1 MKLVKDFIQKS
12 SNLPGF
18 YKLTPEERLKIV
30 KDFSELTDED
40 IKLLKKGLSLE
51 EANRMIENVIGGIT
65 LPLGIA
71 VNFLINGKDYL
82 IPMAIEEP
90 SVVAAASHA
99 AKIARVKGGFEAS
112 NTGSFMV
119 GQIQITDLKDPYKAR
134 EKILEIKEDIL
145 KRANEQAP
153 TLNKLGGGAKDLET
167 KILDTPSGKMLIV
180 ELIVDCKDAMGANI
194 VNTMAE
200 KVSPLIENL
209 VEGKILLRIVS
220 NFATKRLVR
229 AKAIFDKEAL
239 GGEEVVEGI
248 IKAYHFALTDIYRC
262 VTHNKGIM
270 NGIIAV
276 ALATGQDTRAI
287 EAAAHAYACKSGKYL
302 PLTHWE
308 KDEEGNLRG
317 SIELPLAVGI
327 VGGSILANPL
337 AKLSLKI
344 LRVKSSL
351 ELAEVMGSVGLAQ
364 NLAALRALVKEGIQ
378 RGHMRLHDKNIA
390 IMAGAKGELI
400 DIIAKRMIDENWIN
414 YDRAKEL
421 LKELSN

>member
-1 MKLVKDFIQKS
+1 LERGFIKKS

-30 KDFSELTDED
+30 KDFSDLNDED
-40 IKLLKKGLSLE
+40 ISLLKKGLSLE

-82 IPMAIEEP
+82 VPMAIEEP

-112 NTGSFMV
+112 NTGSFMI

-145 KRANEQAP
+145 KKANEQAP
-153 TLNKLGGGAKDLET
+153 TLNKLGGGAKDLEI

-180 ELIVDCKDAMGANI
+180 ELIVDCKDAMGANV

-200 KVSPLIENL
+200 KVSPLIENF
-209 VEGKILLRIVS
+209 VEGKVLLRIVS
-220 NFATKRLVR
+220 NFATRRLVR

-308 KDEEGNLRG
+308 KDEEGNLKG

-344 LRVKSSL
+344 LRVQSSL

-378 RGHMRLHDKNIA
+378 RGHMRLHAKNIA
-390 IMAGAKGELI
+390 IMAGARGELI

-414 YDRAKEL
+414 YDRAREL